1 MNTFKD
7 SFQKTLE
14 SFGGYYG
21 SHEGGNYAN
30 KVQEEIEKTVQ
41 RIVEIGK
48 TDKNIHYIKGD
59 IAEPWHAG
67 TADIYAV
74 AKGIEGIDVLVPRD
88 RSAYDIIAFS
98 PTEFLKAQL
107 KYFKTPEDTAKA
119 ISHPKYDGLIKIV
132 PSDQLEAVK
141 EVAYQ
146 LYLKNLQTRPEM
158 ANQYLHT
165 YQAAT
170 GRLSLGN
177 AHSTPLSEKEA
188 IAIAKEVFKDKFDP
202 EKHGLNTLNFIS
214 WSDIARQSGEAA
226 LNAVILNAVLKS
238 APHLWTT
245 IKIFLDEGR
254 VDRESLQKLG
264 LSTLKGSSEG
274 ALRGG
279 ISAALTASC
288 KAGLLGEAFKNV
300 DPTVIGAATV
310 VALNTMRNSI
320 ALYQG
325 KLSPEQF
332 AETCIRDIFVISC
345 GVLGASTFQ
354 TIIPIPLLGALIGN
368 FVGSTCAVLIFEGS
382 KSIFLSFFVESGI
395 SFFNIVKQDYIIP
408 REILERCGFDL
419 IQIDKIELDTIKLDT
434 IKLDKLNLSTT
445 ETEGID
451 IKLLKRG
458 LINVNTIGYVY

>member
-1 MNTFKD
+1 MNTFKN

-14 SFGGYYG
+14 SFGGNYG
-21 SHEGGNYAN
+21 SLEGGNYVN
-30 KVQEEIEKTVQ
+30 KVQDEIEKTVHK
-41 RIVEIGK
+41 IIEVGK
-48 TDKNIHYIKGD
+48 TDKSIHYIKGD

-67 TADIYAV
+67 TANIYAV
-74 AKGIEGIDVLVPRD
+74 AKGIEGIDALVPRD

-98 PTEFLKAQL
+98 PTEFLKVQL
-107 KYFKTPEDTAKA
+107 KYFKTPEETAKA

-141 EVAYQ
+141 EYAYQ
-146 LYLKNLQTRPEM
+146 LYLKNLHARPEM

-165 YQAAT
+165 YQVAMD
-170 GRLSLGN
+170 RLSLGN
-177 AHSTPLSEKEA
+177 VYSTPLSEKEA
-188 IAIAKEVFKDKFDP
+188 LAIAKEIIKDKFDP
-202 EKHGLNTLNFIS
+202 ERHGLNTLNFIR

-226 LNAVILNAVLKS
+226 LNAAIFTAVLKS
-238 APHLWTT
+238 APHLWTAL
-245 IKIFLDEGR
+245 KIFLDEGR
-254 VDRESLQKLG
+254 LNKESLQKLG
-264 LSTLKGSSEG
+264 TSALKGSLEG
-274 ALRGG
+274 TLRGG

-288 KAGLLGEAFKNV
+288 KAGLLGEVFKNV

-345 GVLGASTFQ
+345 AVLGASTFQ
-354 TIIPIPLLGALIGN
+354 AVIPIPLLGALIGN
-368 FVGSTCAVLIFEGS
+368 FIGSTCAVLIFEGS
-382 KSIFLSFFVESGI
+382 KSIFLSFFIESGI

-434 IKLDKLNLSTT
+434 IKPDKLNLSTT
-445 ETEGID
+445 KTDGIN
-451 IKLLKRG
+451 ITLLKRG
-458 LINVNTIGYVY
+458 LINVNTVGYVY

>member
-1 MNTFKD
+1 MIFYLNILS
-7 SFQKTLE
+7 SFWGTL
-14 SFGGYYG
+14 Y
-21 SHEGGNYAN
+21 
-30 KVQEEIEKTVQ
+30 
-41 RIVEIGK
+41 

-67 TADIYAV
+67 TTNIYAV
-74 AKGIEGIDVLVPRD
+74 TKGIEGIDAVVPRD
-88 RSAYDIIAFS
+88 RTPIDITAYS
-98 PTEFLKAQL
+98 PIEYLKEQLKAQV
-107 KYFKTPEDTAKA
+107 KYYKTPEATVKA
-119 ISHPKYDGLIKIV
+119 ISNPKYDGLIKIV

-141 EVAYQ
+141 EAAYQ

-170 GRLSLGN
+170 DRLSLEN

-188 IAIAKEVFKDKFDP
+188 LAIAKEIIKDKFDP
-202 EKHGLNTLNFIS
+202 ERHGLNTLNFIS

-226 LNAVILNAVLKS
+226 LNAAVITAVLKS

-245 IKIFLDEGR
+245 LKTFLDEGR
-254 VDRESLQKLG
+254 VNKESLQKLG
-264 LSTLKGSSEG
+264 FSTLKGSSEG

-300 DPTVIGAATV
+300 APTVIAAATV

-320 ALYQG
+320 ALYEG
-325 KLSPEQF
+325 KLSPGQF
-332 AETCIRDIFVISC
+332 AETCIRDVFVISC

-354 TIIPIPLLGALIGN
+354 TIIPIPLLGALVGN
-368 FVGSTCAVLIFEGS
+368 FIGSTCAVLIFEGS
-382 KSIFLSFFVESGI
+382 KSVFLSFFIESGI

-419 IQIDKIELDTIKLDT
+419 IQIDKIELDTIELDT
-434 IKLDKLNLSTT
+434 IKLDKLNLSTSK
-445 ETEGID
+445 TEGID
-451 IKLLKRG
+451 ITLLKRG

>member
-1 MNTFKD
+1 MDTFKD
-7 SFQKTLE
+7 SFQKTME

-21 SHEGGNYAN
+21 SHEGRDYVNN
-30 KVQEEIEKTVQ
+30 VQEEIEKTIQ
-41 RIVEIGK
+41 KIIEIGK

-67 TADIYAV
+67 TTNIYAV
-74 AKGIEGIDVLVPRD
+74 AKGIDGIDAIVPRD
-88 RSAYDIIAFS
+88 KSAYDIIAFS

-119 ISHPKYDGLIKIV
+119 ISNPKYDGLIKIV
-132 PSDQLEAVK
+132 PSDQLEVVK
-141 EVAYQ
+141 EVAHQ
-146 LYLKNLQTRPEM
+146 LYLKNLPTRPEM
-158 ANQYLHT
+158 ASQYLHT

-170 GRLSLGN
+170 DRLSVGN

-188 IAIAKEVFKDKFDP
+188 LAIAKEIFKDKFDP
-202 EKHGLNTLNFIS
+202 ERHGLNTLNFIS

-226 LNAVILNAVLKS
+226 LNAAILTAVLKS

-254 VDRESLQKLG
+254 LNKESLQKLG
-264 LSTLKGSSEG
+264 SSILKGSSEG
-274 ALRGG
+274 TLRGG

-288 KAGLLGEAFKNV
+288 KAGILGEAFKNV

-345 GVLGASTFQ
+345 GVFGASTFQ
-354 TIIPIPLLGALIGN
+354 TIIPIPLLGALVGN
-368 FVGSTCAVLIFEGS
+368 FIGSTCAVLIFEGS
-382 KSIFLSFFVESGI
+382 KPIFLSFFIESGI
-395 SFFNIVKQDYIIP
+395 PFFNIVKQDYIIP

-419 IQIDKIELDTIKLDT
+419 IQIDKIELDTIELDT
-434 IKLDKLNLSTT
+434 IKLDKLNLNTT

-451 IKLLKRG
+451 IRLLKRG